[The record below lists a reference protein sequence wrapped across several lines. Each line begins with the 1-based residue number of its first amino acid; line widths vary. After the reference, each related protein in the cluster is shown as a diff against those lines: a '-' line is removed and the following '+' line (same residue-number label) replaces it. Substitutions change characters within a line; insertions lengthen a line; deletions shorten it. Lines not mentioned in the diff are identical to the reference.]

1 MITEDGK
8 VGVNCVKNQ
17 PCNIFVFHAWL
28 ASTTSLHCFS
38 KVSQGIW
45 VSQGRNQNRCIILNK
60 LCRLPTVLELSIRKD
75 QSNSRIVFI
84 FVTCREKDYYHF
96 VSVGQFSLDCC
107 SYCEPRRR
115 MQGGC
120 NKHYFLEFPDFSFKT
135 LRIHWPR

>member
-60 LCRLPTVLELSIRKD
+60 ICRLPTILELSIRKG
-75 QSNSRIVFI
+75 QRNSTIVFI

-96 VSVGQFSLDCC
+96 VSVGQFSSDCC
-107 SYCEPRRR
+107 SYGEPSRR

-120 NKHYFLEFPDFSFKT
+120 HKHYFSEFPDFSLIT
-135 LRIHWPR
+135 LRILWPS